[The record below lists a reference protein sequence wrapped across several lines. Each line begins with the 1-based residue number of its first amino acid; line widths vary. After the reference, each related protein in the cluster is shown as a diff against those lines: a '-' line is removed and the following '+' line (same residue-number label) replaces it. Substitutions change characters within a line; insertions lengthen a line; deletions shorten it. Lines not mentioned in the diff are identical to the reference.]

1 MIEVKVNSD
10 QIQAALQELLNKT
23 KNLKPALEDI
33 GEYLMVSTRKRF
45 KDKEAPDGSSW
56 AQNSPLTQLLKRRDD
71 PLIGESG
78 GRGGLLGSFHYNAR
92 SNKLEFSNNKE
103 YAAVQQ
109 FGAKQGQFGLS
120 SRNTPLPWGN
130 IPARP
135 FLGISN
141 SNQSEILDLLKD
153 HIANALN

>member
-10 QIQAALQELLNKT
+10 QVQAALQELLNKT
-23 KNLKPALEDI
+23 NDLKPVLEDI

-56 AQNSPLTQLLKRRDD
+56 LRNSPITQLLKGRND

-78 GRGGLLGSFHYNAR
+78 GRGGLLGSFHYNASR
-92 SNKLEFSNNKE
+92 NTLEFGNSKE

-109 FGAKQGQFGLS
+109 FGARQGQFGRS

-135 FLGISN
+135 FLGISDN
-141 SNQSEILDLLKD
+141 DQTQLLKIIEE
-153 HIANALN
+153 HLANALK